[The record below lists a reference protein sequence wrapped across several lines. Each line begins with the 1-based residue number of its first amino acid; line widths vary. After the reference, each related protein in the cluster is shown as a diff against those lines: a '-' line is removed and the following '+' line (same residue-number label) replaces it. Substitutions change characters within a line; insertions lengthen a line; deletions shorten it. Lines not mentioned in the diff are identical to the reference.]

1 MEIGFAFTNHQ
12 VMAIHHLIM
21 AWLKE
26 HAWWVMLG
34 SVLFFGVGMG
44 VALLVAVRLPADF
57 FLRDRTAEMASRGH
71 PVLRFVLRLLKNL
84 AGFLLVIAGVIMALP
99 MVPGPGVLLIFLGV
113 SLVDIPP
120 IRSLQRRFLR
130 SRLVLNRVNALR
142 ARWKQ
147 PPFQMPAR
155 AVRRKSRSKAET
167 KNRGQKIGRT

>member
-1 MEIGFAFTNHQ
+1 MEIGFAFAHHQ
-12 VMAIHHLIM
+12 VMAMHHLIM
-21 AWLKE
+21 AWLKD

-34 SVLFFGVGMG
+34 SVFFFGVGMG
-44 VALLVAVRLPADF
+44 IALLVAVRLPADY
-57 FLRDRTAEMASRGH
+57 FLRDRSAEMASRRH
-71 PVLRFVLRLLKNL
+71 PVLRFLLRVVKNL

-113 SLVDIPP
+113 SLIDIPP

-155 AVRRKSRSKAET
+155 SSGRRKSIARM
-167 KNRGQKIGRT
+167 R